1 MPQFVMGSQERGS
14 NWYDAKWRNRKA
26 LENRERRRQKYSALI
41 PAPASVAAG
50 EPGDE
55 AGAESGPELQGVLA
69 EFSPPLFSIFCGD
82 QFFAGR
88 AATEAEASLLHSL
101 AIGDKVGFSLDQQ
114 GNATLLKSFPRWSR
128 LARLRA
134 DASRRSLAGATE
146 HVLAANVDLAVIVAS
161 VASPSFHPRLV
172 DRYLVMCQYGN
183 VTPVLCLS
191 KIDLAPPPDV
201 SVYEQI
207 GLAVVRLS
215 TKSNLGFEALLSL
228 LSGKCCVLTGHS
240 GVGKSSIINHLL
252 GHEVLAVR
260 EVSDRTGRGR
270 HTSISSSLHVI
281 ENSTWLI
288 DTPGIRS
295 LGLWDIEPDSLR
307 FYFPEF
313 APFADQCHYRD
324 CSHSHEP
331 ECAVRE
337 AVHHGAVPAERY
349 ESYLRLL
356 RATSR

>member
-1 MPQFVMGSQERGS
+1 
-14 NWYDAKWRNRKA
+14 
-26 LENRERRRQKYSALI
+26 
-41 PAPASVAAG
+41 VAT
-50 EPGDE
+50 D
-55 AGAESGPELQGVLA
+55 
-69 EFSPPLFSIFCGD
+69 
-82 QFFAGR
+82 
-88 AATEAEASLLHSL
+88 AEASLLHSL
-101 AIGDKVGFSLDQQ
+101 AIGDKVGFSLDAQQ
-114 GNATLLKSFPRWSR
+114 NATLLKSFPRWSR

-146 HVLAANVDLAVIVAS
+146 HVLAANVDIAVIVAS

-201 SVYEQI
+201 SVYERI

-215 TKSNLGFEALLSL
+215 TKSSQGFDSLLSL

-240 GVGKSSIINHLL
+240 GVGNRPLSITC
-252 GHEVLAVR
+252 LATKCWQCGMSATARVAVAIR
-260 EVSDRTGRGR
+260 RSAPRF
-270 HTSISSSLHVI
+270 HVI
-281 ENSTWLI
+281 DNSTWLI

-295 LGLWDIEPDSLR
+295 LGLWDIEQDSLR

-324 CSHSHEP
+324 CSHTHEP

-337 AVHHGAVPAERY
+337 AVQQGDVPAERY

-356 RATSR
+356 KATTR